1 MKVHAVSTG
10 VGHAQSDRQTDGQV
24 NSNRRPAAATAAAAA
39 ARVWRSEGGY
49 RVLWGEDAIDLVSR
63 QPLRYV
69 TL

>member
-10 VGHAQSDRQTDGQV
+10 LGHAQADRQTDGQV
-24 NSNRRPAAATAAAAA
+24 NSNRRPAAAA
-39 ARVWRSEGGY
+39 ARLWRREGGY